1 MADNNEKLEKDL
13 QGQEADIEIN
23 VINDVAE
30 EEKKEVPPVEGKVVE
45 QPEAEATEEVKE
57 ENNKEEEKEEDKVK
71 EEVQEEPAD
80 DAEKH
85 EQEEEISEESQEQE
99 EGKAEQDED
108 KDEQHDES
116 NSDDKDD
123 SDDKAEV
130 DDAADEPS
138 EKERELMAQIETYK
152 EAEQLRELAIMKH
165 QAETQ
170 LDDTTNQV
178 HDALIKTIKKYEI
191 PEDKTLNELRA
202 ESPEKAA
209 ILEGLLAKAQ
219 EVIQD
224 TSAQLSAQ
232 VEERAKDILF
242 NKAGKM
248 FEAYKMTEEQADIAA
263 ATFINIM
270 NQVGIN
276 DLDEDL
282 AAKVRLS
289 VAQAKMDSP
298 DMVEVAP
305 VKEEKKVVET
315 KEETVQKSE
324 KDIKEE
330 VPPTEKEIAEE
341 ALPAEEVP
349 HVEEALP
356 TEEKKPDIS
365 EFMEGIEGNASK
377 ASDVNTDNVLAK
389 LNALPFKERT
399 KFYKENMDLINEAM
413 KKARG

>member
-1 MADNNEKLEKDL
+1 MAGNNEKETEKL
-13 QGQEADIEIN
+13 QEQEAVIEVDVTDKTNQEVVEDDAKVEN
-23 VINDVAE
+23 VSEETTESEQQDEKEDDSVADDVQEKATEDNEAKEDTSDVAE
-30 EEKKEVPPVEGKVVE
+30 ESD
-45 QPEAEATEEVKE
+45 
-57 ENNKEEEKEEDKVK
+57 NKEK
-71 EEVQEEPAD
+71 
-80 DAEKH
+80 
-85 EQEEEISEESQEQE
+85 
-99 EGKAEQDED
+99 QDED
-108 KDEQHDES
+108 EQQPEQQEPTDEPTA
-116 NSDDKDD
+116 DDTDD
-123 SDDKAEV
+123 SDDKAKIEEP
-130 DDAADEPS
+130 ADEPS
-138 EKERELMAQIETYK
+138 EREKELIAQVETYK

-170 LDDTTNQV
+170 LNDTTNQV

-232 VEERAKDILF
+232 IEERAKDVLF

-248 FEAYKMTEEQADIAA
+248 FDAYKMTEEQADIAA

-276 DLDEDL
+276 DLEEDL

-298 DMVEVAP
+298 DVVEVAP
-305 VKEEKKVVET
+305 AKEEKIIKP
-315 KEETVQKSE
+315 EEALPTEEAKDVQKSE

-330 VPPTEKEIAEE
+330 VPPTEEKI
-341 ALPAEEVP
+341 V
-349 HVEEALP
+349 
-356 TEEKKPDIS
+356 EEKKPDIS
-365 EFMEGIEGNASK
+365 EFMEGIEGSASK

-413 KKARG
+413 KKARGQAQ